1 MCSVHLTYRANV
13 DVQRQKNITY
23 LPNLRNIRKSTHA
36 LYHSA
41 TMPQL
46 CGYTRWN
53 STGIIPFSRLG
64 GFYANLGSAEIFLP
78 PKKGVLST
86 NGK

>member
-1 MCSVHLTYRANV
+1 MLVYICGMLANV
-13 DVQRQKNITY
+13 
-23 LPNLRNIRKSTHA
+23 
-36 LYHSA
+36 A
-41 TMPQL
+41 TFVADHFASFYVL
-46 CGYTRWN
+46 FN
-53 STGIIPFSRLG
+53 TGIIPFSRLG